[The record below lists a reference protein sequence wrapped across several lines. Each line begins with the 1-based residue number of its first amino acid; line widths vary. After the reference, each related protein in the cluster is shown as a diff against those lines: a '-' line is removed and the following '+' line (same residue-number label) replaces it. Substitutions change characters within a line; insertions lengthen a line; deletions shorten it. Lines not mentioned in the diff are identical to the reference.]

1 MSNEAAGGSASAGG
15 SVYGALGA
23 LATWRQMPRQVKA
36 LLAGVMVSRLA
47 GFLQIF
53 LVLFLTHRGF
63 SSGQAGLALG
73 VNGAGIVVGTFTGG
87 WLSNRVSPR
96 AVTMISMLG
105 SAVPLISI
113 VYIRLYPLLL
123 LAVLLTSTVSRL
135 YLPAAQ
141 SLITELAPGG
151 QLVMVTAMYMLCFNV
166 GAAAAPLIGITLM
179 SVSYGLLFWAEG
191 LAFLAFGLIAVQALP
206 RRAKAGTK
214 PTRPTPAAR
223 KQAHGGYLTV
233 LADWRYL
240 TFLGA
245 FLLMALVY
253 CQYTAALPLAIVRSG
268 LSMWWYGAIIT
279 LNGIIASTCQMAVT
293 KFVQN
298 WPLLLTQLCGFG
310 LVALGYGIYAIA
322 LVPVLLIIGTM
333 TWTASEL
340 IGAPTVFAYPGMVAP
355 AHLRG
360 RYYGA
365 FQGTHGL
372 AVAIGPVLGITL
384 LDHLGQRVW
393 LWATGAAVLAT
404 IIGQVG
410 LRRPTAVP
418 GTEPAPELAEAEPV
432 G

>member
-1 MSNEAAGGSASAGG
+1 
-15 SVYGALGA
+15 
-23 LATWRQMPRQVKA
+23 MPRQVKA
-36 LLAGVMVSRLA
+36 LLAGLMVSRLA

-63 SSGQAGLALG
+63 SPGQAGLALG
-73 VNGAGIVVGTFTGG
+73 VNGAGIVLGTITGG
-87 WLSNRVSPR
+87 WLSDRLNAR
-96 AVTMISMLG
+96 AVIMISMLG

-113 VYIRLYPLLL
+113 VYIRPYPLLL
-123 LAVLLTSTVSRL
+123 MAVLLTSTVNRL
-135 YLPAAQ
+135 YLSAAQ
-141 SLITELAPGG
+141 SLITELTPSG
-151 QLVMVTAMYMLCFNV
+151 QLVMATAMYLLCFNV
-166 GAAAAPLIGITLM
+166 GAAAAPLIGLALA
-179 SVSYGLLFWAEG
+179 SVSYDLLFWAEG
-191 LAFLAFGLIAVQALP
+191 VALVAFGLIAVQALP
-206 RRAKAGTK
+206 RRASAGPK
-214 PTRPTPAAR
+214 PARPTPATR
-223 KQAHGGYLTV
+223 KQAHGGYLAV

-245 FLLMALVY
+245 FLMMAVVY
-253 CQYTAALPLAIVRSG
+253 CQYTAALPLAIKHSG
-268 LSMWWYGAIIT
+268 LSLWWYGAIIT
-279 LNGIIASTCQMAVT
+279 LNGIIASTCQIRT
-293 KFVQN
+293 TRFVQH

-310 LVALGYGIYAIA
+310 LVAVGYGIYAIA
-322 LVPVLLIIGTM
+322 LVPVLLIIGTL

-384 LDHLGQRVW
+384 FNHLGQRAW
-393 LWATGAAVLAT
+393 LWAVGAAVLAT

-418 GTEPAPELAEAEPV
+418 GTEPAPELADAAPV